1 MILGQGMRKAG
12 WHADTLNAPGKFL
25 ISAPGHDT
33 PRRARACLIT
43 DDDVR
48 DAVARC
54 TPARPELDPVSSGA
68 LSAGLRTQPRTHSE
82 SGSPEARSE
91 PGTADARYDP
101 DVILRRALSAAPA
114 EGIPGPGLRRPDGA
128 RLLTGSMTTTSNR
141 ECRVQVHRLAR
152 VCTYSGATCTCT
164 CTKPALCPVTSR
176 NHRDSRFSGHRD
188 AR

>member
-114 EGIPGPGLRRPDGA
+114 EGIPVGRLIAATGMSRRWVFYRLRQLAAQGYA
-128 RLLTGSMTTTSNR
+128 
-141 ECRVQVHRLAR
+141 VQTVRGYWRA
-152 VCTYSGATCTCT
+152 A
-164 CTKPALCPVTSR
+164 
-176 NHRDSRFSGHRD
+176 
-188 AR
+188 